1 MARSTFKVLFYVNG
15 SKEKNGI
22 VPIMGRVTINGTVAQ
37 FSCKRTI
44 PKELWDAKGNKAK
57 GKSMEARETNLALD
71 NIKAQIIKHYQR
83 ISDREAYVTA
93 EMVRNAYQGLG
104 GEYETL
110 LGAFDK
116 ENEVFKKRVGK
127 DRVRATY
134 MARVRARNHVAAF
147 IRSHYKRNDIPVPEL
162 TPDQVWAIRIVLSGT
177 HEDMMKIQDKRI
189 LDEWCDDN
197 LQWLHRT
204 FGKENTV
211 SAVLHMDEHTPHIHA
226 TVVPIVTGERRKTK
240 RKQTEGKCTYR
251 KKTNAVRLCADD
263 LLTRERL
270 IAYHDSYAAAM
281 AKYGL
286 QRGVRGSEA
295 RHTTT
300 AQYYRDLKRK
310 TGELEA
316 NVRQL
321 QNEQQQ
327 AERQLDEVRKDIKS
341 EKLEAA
347 KTEAKAAL
355 VAKVGSL
362 LGSGKLKELEAD
374 NRTLQDEVAARDESI
389 ELLQQQMERQQ
400 EEYQRQLMEL
410 QARHRREMAD
420 KEAAHQREVS
430 FLKSIIQKAKKWF
443 PLFQELVYM
452 EKFCL
457 KVGFTER
464 QTATLISGKPLFYE
478 GELYS
483 EENRRKFTTEEAG
496 FQVVKDPKDKS
507 KLALAINGQV
517 IGEWFK
523 EQFGRLFS
531 SVKRTVEPLRRG
543 KGMGL

>member
-1 MARSTFKVLFYVNG
+1 MADRTEAISHRIRTA
-15 SKEKNGI
+15 GI
-22 VPIMGRVTINGTVAQ
+22 RRKI
-37 FSCKRTI
+37 
-44 PKELWDAKGNKAK
+44 
-57 GKSMEARETNLALD
+57 
-71 NIKAQIIKHYQR
+71 
-83 ISDREAYVTA
+83 
-93 EMVRNAYQGLG
+93 
-104 GEYETL
+104 
-110 LGAFDK
+110 
-116 ENEVFKKRVGK
+116 
-127 DRVRATY
+127 
-134 MARVRARNHVAAF
+134 
-147 IRSHYKRNDIPVPEL
+147 
-162 TPDQVWAIRIVLSGT
+162 TPDQVRAIRIVLSGT
-177 HEDMMKIQDKRI
+177 HEDMVRVQDEGR
-189 LDEWCDDN
+189 LSEWCEDN
-197 LQWLHRT
+197 LQWLQRT
-204 FGKENTV
+204 FSKENTV

-226 TVVPIVTGERRKTK
+226 TVVPIVTGERRKAK
-240 RKQTEGKCTYR
+240 RKQTEGKRTYR
-251 KKTNAVRLCADD
+251 KKANAVRLCADD

-270 IAYHDSYAAAM
+270 VAYHDSYAAAI

-286 QRGVRGSEA
+286 QRGIRGSEA

-300 AQYYRDLKRK
+300 AQYYRDLKRQ
-310 TGELEA
+310 TEGLEA

-321 QNEQQQ
+321 QTEQRKAEQQ
-327 AERQLDEVRKDIKS
+327 LGEVRKEIRS

-374 NRTLQDEVAARDESI
+374 NRTLQGEIAARDESI

-400 EEYQRQLMEL
+400 EEHSRQLMEL

-420 KEAAHQREVS
+420 KEVEHQEEVS

-457 KVGFTER
+457 KVGFNER

-483 EENRRKFTTEEAG
+483 EEHRRKFKTERAG
-496 FQVVKDPKDKS
+496 FQVVKDPADKS

-523 EQFGRLFS
+523 EQFDKLFS
-531 SVKRTVEPLRRG
+531 SIRRTVAPHRKD
-543 KGMGL
+543 KGIGL